1 MTTIVFNVN
10 FAGGTLIF
18 ETEPIEQLNSS
29 FFETPE
35 TYTIANGQHEF
46 TEHLL
51 DDAYNCFS
59 FGNGAE
65 SYKIRDSLNG
75 KSFSI
80 DSNPTDINKEGYK
93 QLHRFA
99 DITYSEIYNS
109 NTNVNR
115 LNEFNLSLANYKD
128 DIEKA
133 WGDIF
138 VMKGFDTNIEL
149 IQEDQYSVV
158 YYGKDLLFNADG
170 TTNLAGIPQVLGQ
183 QKALDGEFGCQNSES
198 FDFYGFNR
206 YFVDVK
212 RGSVLKKSNNGL
224 FEISGQGMRSYF
236 KTLFRDNTIDYIIG
250 QYDQFYDVFMLNIKY
265 NGDQYLT
272 WIYSDT
278 NNGWLGTQTF
288 NPEDMIRLN
297 GDFYTFKNGEIYLHN
312 QEVNGVT
319 PNYNIFYGVSYPSE
333 ASFNF
338 SQDANTRKNF
348 KTIELD
354 GSDAWNVALETNYDR
369 GNINI
374 SDFELKEGIFYGYI
388 RYDNGVVDT
397 SLLSFQGIGNCQIIG
412 LTLNFSFNIDPIISV
427 GDLVLNQNLQVVGTI
442 LSKTANSLTLDA
454 VNNLVDGDF
463 VLDSKPNSVQQ
474 QNLLG
479 YYMKV
484 TISLEK
490 NQRTELFSVSSEISK
505 SFM

>member
-1 MTTIVFNVN
+1 V
-10 FAGGTLIF
+10 
-18 ETEPIEQLNSS
+18 

-35 TYTIANGQHEF
+35 TFTISDGSHQFA
-46 TEHLL
+46 THLL
-51 DDAYNCFS
+51 NDAYNCFS
-59 FGNGAE
+59 FGNGVE
-65 SYKIRDSLNG
+65 SYKIRDTLTG

-93 QLHRFA
+93 QLNRFA
-99 DITYSEIYNS
+99 DITYSEIFNS

-115 LNEFNLSLANYKD
+115 LNEFNLSLANFKD

-133 WGDIF
+133 WGPIN
-138 VMKGFDTNIEL
+138 VMKAFDTNIEL
-149 IQEDQYSVV
+149 IQEDQYSII

-170 TTNLAGIPQVLGQ
+170 STNLTGVLQVLGQ
-183 QKALDGEFGCQNSES
+183 QKALEGEFGCQSIDS

-212 RGSVLKKSNNGL
+212 RGSVLKKANNGL
-224 FEISGQGMRSYF
+224 FEISSQGMRSYF
-236 KTLFRDNTIDYIIG
+236 RTFFRDNTINSIIG
-250 QYDQFYDVFMLNIKY
+250 QYDQFNDVFMLNIKY
-265 NGDQYLT
+265 NNNQYLT

-288 NPEDMIRLN
+288 NPEDMVRLN
-297 GDFYTFKNGEIYLHN
+297 GDFYSFKNSEIYLHN
-312 QEVNGVT
+312 QELDNGI
-319 PNYNIFYGVSYPSE
+319 PNYNKFYGVSYPSE

-338 SQDANTRKNF
+338 SQDPNTRKNF

-354 GSDAWNVALETNYDR
+354 GSDAWNVALETNYDK

-374 SDFELKEGIFYGYI
+374 ADFEKKEGIFYGYI

-397 SLLSFQGIGNCQIIG
+397 SLLSYQGIGNCTISG
-412 LTLNFSFNIDPIISV
+412 LTLNFGFNLDPIISV

-442 LSKTANSLTLDA
+442 LSKTANSLIMNT
-454 VNNLVDGDF
+454 VNNIVSGDF
-463 VLDSKPNSVQQ
+463 VLSSKPKSVQQ

-479 YYMKV
+479 YYMKT

-490 NQRTELFSVSSEISK
+490 NERTELFSVSSEVSK